1 MFRNREFRNFAL
13 LQTVLAVSGIAA
25 GFFVGT
31 ATGILALLISAAMM
45 LTTFIFTKWRYRR
58 LAELSDYLN
67 QICSGRY
74 DLDIRDNEE
83 GELSILKND
92 IYKVTLRLSE
102 QTQMLQKDK
111 KQLADAISDISHQLK
126 TPLTS
131 MSVMTD
137 LLGDERLSEEKRKEF
152 LHNIR
157 TQLERIEWLVSSLL
171 KLSKIDAGTAEFKR
185 EQISAAEVVKR
196 AVEPLLIPMEL
207 RSQQLVI
214 RGEDVTFFGDI
225 NWTAEALTN
234 IVKNCIEH
242 TGDGG
247 TITVEYS
254 ENPLYAEMR
263 IIDNGSG
270 IAREDLPYIF
280 KRFYRGKNAG
290 DESIGIGLAMAKS
303 ITEHQNGDL
312 SVISKEGIGTQFNMK
327 FYKEK

>member
-111 KQLADAISDISHQLK
+111 KTAGGCHIRYFSSAE
-126 TPLTS
+126 TPF
-131 MSVMTD
+131 D
-137 LLGDERLSEEKRKEF
+137 LYERDDGF
-152 LHNIR
+152 
-157 TQLERIEWLVSSLL
+157 
-171 KLSKIDAGTAEFKR
+171 AG
-185 EQISAAEVVKR
+185 
-196 AVEPLLIPMEL
+196 
-207 RSQQLVI
+207 
-214 RGEDVTFFGDI
+214 G
-225 NWTAEALTN
+225 
-234 IVKNCIEH
+234 
-242 TGDGG
+242 
-247 TITVEYS
+247 
-254 ENPLYAEMR
+254 
-263 IIDNGSG
+263 
-270 IAREDLPYIF
+270 
-280 KRFYRGKNAG
+280 
-290 DESIGIGLAMAKS
+290 
-303 ITEHQNGDL
+303 
-312 SVISKEGIGTQFNMK
+312 
-327 FYKEK
+327 